1 MTAEEELQLI
11 KEVINKVLSYQRN
24 SVYNVPYSMGFI
36 EALEGLQE
44 VIKNKDY
51 LEILK
56 VEIK

>member
-1 MTAEEELQLI
+1 MTAEEELNLI
-11 KEVINKVLSYQRN
+11 KEVINKALSYQKN
-24 SVYNVPYSMGFI
+24 STYNIPYSMGFI

-44 VIKNKDY
+44 VIINKDY